1 MSVLTIR
8 LADDQH
14 ERLKTLAAARGIR
27 LNKLFE
33 EFSTKAIAEF
43 DTESRFRIR
52 ASRGDKAL
60 GLKILDELDERHRK
74 AS

>member
-14 ERLKTLAAARGIR
+14 ERLKTLAAARGIS
-27 LNKLFE
+27 LNKLFA

-43 DTESRFRIR
+43 DTENRFRIR

-60 GLKILDELDERHRK
+60 GLKILDELDERHREV
-74 AS
+74 S